1 MYLEAWARRSRGGA
15 FLSLSID
22 RGGGG
27 KKLGNSWQLPLL
39 SKRARNWCRNG
50 CQVPDC
56 VRSNVECENCK
67 MRKMWSKIFA
77 SSLYAGLEECQEKQ
91 PKDIKT
97 YKSVFV
103 HICTWGWTGGHQGA
117 AFLVGRQRGGC
128 GQELEGISCH
138 SPSEEKTDN
147 CMCTSAIKNTTW
159 KGTIHGH
166 SYTI

>member
-39 SKRARNWCRNG
+39 LKRARNWCRNG

-56 VRSNVECENCK
+56 ASSNVECEKCK

-91 PKDIKT
+91 PKDTKT
-97 YKSVFV
+97 NINLY
-103 HICTWGWTGGHQGA
+103 
-117 AFLVGRQRGGC
+117 L
-128 GQELEGISCH
+128 
-138 SPSEEKTDN
+138 
-147 CMCTSAIKNTTW
+147 CTSALEGGLGDTREQLSLWGAGDRGEVVGKNWREFLATPHLRR
-159 KGTIHGH
+159 KQTIACVPPQ
-166 SYTI
+166 